1 MNVPAYFTLSFMI
14 KKGQQKRSGEVPIF
28 ARLTISGQRIEF
40 NINCSVELENRN
52 GSKGVVKGV
61 VSPVISN
68 QRANSYLVEIAA
80 LAKIKK
86 HMTTHNTP
94 FERNQRLRHDEIN
107 SFPLLET
114 AEMAKQDVEFSLDQV
129 SYRL

>member
-1 MNVPAYFTLSFMI
+1 MNMPTYFTLSFMI
-14 KKGQQKRSGEVPIF
+14 RKGQQKRSGEVPIF

-68 QRANSYLVEIAA
+68 QRTNSYLMEIAV
-80 LAKIKK
+80 LANIKK
-86 HMTTHNTP
+86 HMTTHSTP

-107 SFPLLET
+107 SFPIL
-114 AEMAKQDVEFSLDQV
+114 
-129 SYRL
+129 

>member
-1 MNVPAYFTLSFMI
+1 MNMPTYFTLSFMI
-14 KKGQQKRSGEVPIF
+14 RKGQQKRSGEVPIF

-40 NINCSVELENRN
+40 NINRSVELENRN

-68 QRANSYLVEIAA
+68 QRTNSYLVEIAA
-80 LAKIKK
+80 IAKIKK
-86 HMTTHNTP
+86 HMTTHSTP

-107 SFPLLET
+107 SFPLL
-114 AEMAKQDVEFSLDQV
+114 
-129 SYRL
+129 